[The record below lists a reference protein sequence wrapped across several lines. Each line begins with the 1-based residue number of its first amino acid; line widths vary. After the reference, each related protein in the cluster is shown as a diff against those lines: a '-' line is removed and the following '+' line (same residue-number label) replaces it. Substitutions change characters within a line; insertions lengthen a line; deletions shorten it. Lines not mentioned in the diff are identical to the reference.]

1 MVDVL
6 ERYAKQNSSEEVH
19 EVVKTAVIVKEEKAY
34 RIEVWKRYSNLSTE
48 YTTSCYVQEE
58 IDGKTVWV
66 DYVLSYT
73 KRDDPDSALAQA
85 LSFLPEAQRA
95 TAS

>member
-6 ERYAKQNSSEEVH
+6 EHYAKQNSSEEVH
-19 EVVKTAVIVKEEKAY
+19 EVVKTAVIVKDQKAY
-34 RIEVWKRYSNLSTE
+34 RIEVWKCYSNPSIK
-48 YTTSCYVQEE
+48 YTTSCCAPEE

-66 DYVLSYT
+66 NYPLSWT
-73 KRDDPDSALAQA
+73 NRDDADSAFAQA
-85 LSFLPEAQRA
+85 LSFLPKAQRA